1 MVWSFSNMLLLVICV
16 SFAASIQGSSSFY
29 GKLIFGSKTPYF
41 WERDANQTIGVDSGM
56 TITHNGK
63 TCTAFYV
70 DALLRHGARYP
81 TSKYIANMNSL
92 VPKLR
97 NLPRAAQHPFLNTWV
112 NRFPLDLNGQLSF
125 LGRQE
130 QYSLG
135 KRFLSRFHS
144 LLHPASDRFKY
155 YASYKKRTQD
165 SSNYFQQGVTGRQMT
180 DDFSNDTQPTI
191 NNIMLRF
198 YSNCHEYSISVLN
211 NHSAIAE
218 YFKFQ
223 RGPEF
228 TAMMKAVS
236 DRVTAGH
243 FNLTFSELMTVH
255 QYCTVE
261 LGMFKS
267 SDWCSFFTEEDI
279 EVIDYE
285 HDLYNYWLKSY
296 GHAINSEITCPMFVD
311 VFGNIDKAIQADREG
326 QSYTVGTFRFGHA
339 ETLLPIYSALSLF
352 HDSTPLLASNYNAH
366 RNRTYRT
373 SKIAPFSG
381 NIYPVLY
388 KCGDELGDIYLKMFV
403 NEVETPLP
411 ACGLKLCPYYLLKSE
426 YSDAINNCRF
436 DVLCHNIHSTMP
448 SAVVG

>member
-1 MVWSFSNMLLLVICV
+1 MVLSYLELLLLSVLAV
-16 SFAASIQGSSSFY
+16 STHGSSSFY
-29 GKLIFGSKTPYF
+29 GESLFGSKTPYF

-63 TCTAFYV
+63 TCTAFYM

-81 TSKYIANMNSL
+81 KTPYIVDMNTI
-92 VPKLR
+92 VTKLR
-97 NLPRAAQHPFLNTWV
+97 SLPTTATQHPFVNTWV
-112 NRFPLDLNGQLSF
+112 DRFPMNLNAQLTS
-125 LGRQE
+125 LGKQE
-130 QYSLG
+130 SYTLG

-144 LLHPASDRFKY
+144 LLQPASARLQY
-155 YASYKKRTQD
+155 YASDKKRTQD
-165 SSNYFQQGVTGRQMT
+165 SANYFQQGVTGRQMT

-191 NNIMLRF
+191 DNTMLRF
-198 YSNCHEYSISVLN
+198 YTNCHEYSATVLTN
-211 NHSAIAE
+211 DSAIE
-218 YFKFQ
+218 EFFKFQ
-223 RGPEF
+223 QGPEY
-228 TAMMKAVS
+228 TAMKKAVS
-236 DRVTAGH
+236 DRITAGH
-243 FNLTFSELMTVH
+243 INLTISEILVIH
-255 QYCTVE
+255 QYCTLE
-261 LGMFKS
+261 LGLFKT
-267 SDWCSFFTEEDI
+267 SDWCSFFTKEDL
-279 EVIDYE
+279 EVIDYGT
-285 HDLYNYWLKSY
+285 DVYNYWLKSY
-296 GHAINSEITCPMFVD
+296 GHVINSEITCPMFVD
-311 VFGNIDKAIQADREG
+311 VFGNMDKAIQADREG

-411 ACGLKLCPYYLLKSE
+411 ACGLKLCPYYLLKSV